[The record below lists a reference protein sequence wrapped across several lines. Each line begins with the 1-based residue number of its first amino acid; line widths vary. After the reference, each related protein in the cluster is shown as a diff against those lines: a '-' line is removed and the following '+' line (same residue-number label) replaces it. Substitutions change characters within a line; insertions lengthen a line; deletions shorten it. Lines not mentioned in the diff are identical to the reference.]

1 MKSIYYWSPYLTNVA
16 TIKAVINSAT
26 SLKKFSKKFDPVII
40 NSCGE
45 FNKFKEEL
53 DNKGIKVLDLL
64 SFNIHKFLPSK
75 GFFLSRLSFM
85 VIFLITFFPLMNFI
99 KSKKPDYLILHLI
112 TSLPII
118 ISNLIKSKTKYI
130 LRISGLPKYN
140 LLRKFIWKKLGK
152 KIYKITCPTNGTLND
167 LSLNNLFE
175 KQKLVLL
182 KDPVFNIN
190 EISKKKNEI
199 LNDVINATD
208 YNIISIGRLT
218 KQKNF
223 KLIINSFDQFLKF
236 KENSKL
242 IIIGEGEDKL
252 FLQNL
257 INKKKLSHKIRL
269 VGFKK
274 NIFKYFKNSDLFI
287 LPSLWEDPGWV
298 LIEAAISDIL
308 ILSSDCKNGPGE
320 FIKDNEGGILF
331 KNNSSKDLIDKFKD
345 VINLDKSQ
353 IFIKKVFAKKKAG
366 EFTLF
371 NHYSNFEKILN

>member
-1 MKSIYYWSPYLTNVA
+1 MKSIYYWSPYLTNIA
-16 TIKAVINSAT
+16 TIKAVMNSAI

-53 DNKGIKVLDLL
+53 DNKGIKVLNLL
-64 SFNIHKFLPSK
+64 SLNIHKFLPSK
-75 GFFLSRLSFM
+75 GFFFSRLSYI
-85 VIFLITFFPLMNFI
+85 VIFLITFFPLMYFI

-118 ISNLIKSKTKYI
+118 ISNLIKSETKYI

-140 LLRKFIWKKLGK
+140 LLRKFIWKKFGK
-152 KIYKITCPTNGTLND
+152 KIYKITCPTIGTLND
-167 LSLNNLFE
+167 LSLNNIFE
-175 KQKLVLL
+175 KKKLALL

-190 EISKKKNEI
+190 EINKKKNEM
-199 LNDVINATD
+199 LNTRVNLTD

-242 IIIGEGEDKL
+242 TIIGEGEDKL

-257 INKKKLSHKIRL
+257 INKKELSHKIRL

-308 ILSSDCKNGPGE
+308 ILSSDCRNGPVE
-320 FIKDNEGGILF
+320 FIQNNEGGILF
-331 KNNSSKDLIDKFKD
+331 KNNSSKDLIDKFKE
-345 VINLDKSQ
+345 VINLNKSQ
-353 IFIKKVFAKKKAG
+353 IFMKKVFAKKKAG

>member
-53 DNKGIKVLDLL
+53 DNKGIKVLNLL

-75 GFFLSRLSFM
+75 GFFSSRLSFI
-85 VIFLITFFPLMNFI
+85 VIFLTTFFPLMNFI

-118 ISNLIKSKTKYI
+118 ISNLIKSETKYI

-152 KIYKITCPTNGTLND
+152 KIYKISCPTNGTLND
-167 LSLNNLFE
+167 LSLNNLFDN
-175 KQKLVLL
+175 QKLVLL
-182 KDPVFNIN
+182 KDPVLNIK
-190 EISKKKNEI
+190 EINKKKNEM
-199 LNDVINATD
+199 LNGNINSAD
-208 YNIISIGRLT
+208 YNIISVGRLT

-223 KLIINSFDQFLKF
+223 KLIINCFDQFLKF

-242 IIIGEGEDKL
+242 TIIGEGEDKL

-287 LPSLWEDPGWV
+287 LSSLWEDPGWV
-298 LIEAAISDIL
+298 LIEAAMSDIL
-308 ILSSDCKNGPGE
+308 ILSSDCRNGPGE
-320 FIKDNEGGILF
+320 FIQDNEGGILF
-331 KNNSSKDLIDKFKD
+331 KNNSSRDLIDKFKD
-345 VINLDKSQ
+345 VINLNKGQ
-353 IFIKKVFAKKKAG
+353 IFIKKVFSKKKAG

-371 NHYSNFEKILN
+371 NHYSNLEKILN